1 MAYPYIQVGVVMH
14 DLVIRDG
21 LVVDGTGTSAYN
33 ADVAVDDGVISEVGT
48 VSGSGREEID
58 AAGALVTPGFVD
70 IHTHYDGQVI
80 WDPEVSPSSWHGVTT
95 VVMGNCGV
103 GFAPV
108 RPDRHDFLISVMEG
122 VEDIP
127 GAALSEGVTFDW
139 ETFPQYLDA
148 IEAIPHAIDIGTQV
162 PHSALR
168 VYVMGDRGREHDEVA
183 TEAEIAEMRSL
194 TREALDAG
202 ALGFTTSRTINH
214 RDRDGNQIPTL
225 TSAPAELWGISEAL
239 AGHDACHM
247 EIVSDFRDLD
257 AEFEIFE
264 GMTSCSDSRLSVLL
278 TQDDRAP
285 DKWREILKR
294 VNSARHDGQD
304 ITAQIAARPVTL
316 LLGLQSSMHPFI
328 TCPTY
333 RSELADLSL
342 EERVEQMR
350 RPEVRAALI
359 GEHKDRTRGMSGMI
373 AQSFHKMFPLGD
385 PPEYEPKPEMSVL
398 AQAQQL
404 GVEPAELA
412 YDLLLSGEGRELL
425 LFPLA
430 NFAEGNHDALREMNL
445 ADGTL
450 PGLSDG
456 GAHCGV
462 ICDASF
468 PTYMLTHWARD
479 RKRGERLPLE
489 YVVQRQSRDTAR
501 QVGLEDRGT
510 LESGMVADINVI
522 DFERLTLH
530 APEMIFDLPAEGRR
544 LVQRASGYLVT
555 IKSGEVIFRD
565 GQATGQRPGQLIRGP
580 RLR

>member
-1 MAYPYIQVGVVMH
+1 MH
-14 DLVIRDG
+14 DLVIRG
-21 LVVDGTGTSAYN
+21 GQVVDGTGAPARQ
-33 ADVAVDDGVISEVGT
+33 ADIAIDNGIITQVGEVPA
-48 VSGSGREEID
+48 SGREEID
-58 AAGALVTPGFVD
+58 AAGALVAPGFVD

-80 WDPEVSPSSWHGVTT
+80 WDSDLSPSSWHGVTT
-95 VVMGNCGV
+95 IVMGNCGV

-139 ETFPQYLDA
+139 ETFPEYLDA
-148 IEAIPHAIDIGTQV
+148 VEAIPHSIDIGAQM

-168 VYVMGDRGREHDEVA
+168 VYVMGDRG
-183 TEAEIAEMRSL
+183 
-194 TREALDAG
+194 
-202 ALGFTTSRTINH
+202 RTINH

-225 TSAPAELWGISEAL
+225 TSAPSELWGISQAL
-239 AGHDACHM
+239 ADHEAGHM

-257 AEFEIFE
+257 VEFEIFE
-264 GMTSCSDSRLSVLL
+264 GMTEAAGSRLSVLL

-285 DKWREILKR
+285 EKWREVLDRIKT
-294 VNSARHDGQD
+294 ARADGQD

-333 RSELADLSL
+333 RQELADLEL
-342 EERVEQMR
+342 DERVERMQDPKMR
-350 RPEVRAALI
+350 AILI
-359 GEHKDRTRGMSGMI
+359 SEHADRTRGMSGMI

-385 PPEYEPKPEMSVL
+385 PPDYEPEPETSIL
-398 AQAQQL
+398 GRAQTA
-404 GVEPAELA
+404 GVEPVELA
-412 YDLLLSGEGRELL
+412 YDTLLSRNGRELM

-430 NFAEGNHDALREMNL
+430 NFSDGNHDALREMNL
-445 ADGTL
+445 AEGTL

-479 RKRGERLPLE
+479 RDRGERLPLE
-489 YVVQRQSRDTAR
+489 YLVQRQCRDTAR

-510 LESGMVADINVI
+510 LETGMVADVNVI
-522 DFERLTLH
+522 DFDRLKLH
-530 APEMIFDLPAEGRR
+530 PPEMVHDLPAGGRR
-544 LVQRASGYLVT
+544 LVQRADGYIAT
-555 IKSGEVIFRD
+555 IKSGEVIFRE
-565 GQATGQRPGQLIRGP
+565 GVATGLHPGQLLRGP
-580 RLR
+580 RSTAH

>member
-1 MAYPYIQVGVVMH
+1 MH
-14 DLVIRDG
+14 DLVIRG
-21 LVVDGTGTSAYN
+21 GQVIDGTGTPARR
-33 ADVAVDDGVISEVGT
+33 ADIAIDNGIITEVGD
-48 VSGSGREEID
+48 VSASGREEID
-58 AAGALVTPGFVD
+58 AAGALVAPGFVD

-80 WDPEVSPSSWHGVTT
+80 WDPDISPSSWHGVTT
-95 VVMGNCGV
+95 IVMGNCGV

-139 ETFPQYLDA
+139 ETFPEYLDA
-148 IEAIPHAIDIGTQV
+148 VEALPHSIDIGAQM

-168 VYVMGDRGREHDEVA
+168 VYVMGDRGRDHDEVA
-183 TEAEIAEMRSL
+183 TDEEIAEMRRL

-225 TSAPAELWGISEAL
+225 TSAPAELWGISQAL
-239 AGHDACHM
+239 TGHAAGHM

-257 AEFEIFE
+257 VEFEIFE
-264 GMTSCSDSRLSVLL
+264 GMTEAAGSRLSVLL
-278 TQDDRAP
+278 SQDDRAP
-285 DKWREILKR
+285 EKWREVLDRI
-294 VNSARHDGQD
+294 NNARADGQD
-304 ITAQIAARPVTL
+304 ITAQIAARPITL

-333 RSELADLSL
+333 RRELADLDL
-342 EERVEQMR
+342 DERVERMR
-350 RPEVRAALI
+350 DPEMRATLI
-359 GEHKDRTRGMSGMI
+359 AEHADRTRGMSGMI

-385 PPEYEPKPEMSVL
+385 PPDYEPQPETSVL
-398 AQAQQL
+398 GRSLEA
-404 GVEPAELA
+404 GVEAVELA
-412 YDLLLSGEGRELL
+412 YDTLLSRDGKELM

-430 NFAEGNHDALREMNL
+430 NFADGNHDALREMNL
-445 ADGTL
+445 AEGTL

-479 RKRGERLPLE
+479 RDRGERLPLE
-489 YVVQRQSRDTAR
+489 YLVQRQCRDTAR

-510 LESGMVADINVI
+510 LERGMIADVNVI
-522 DFERLTLH
+522 DFDRLKLRP
-530 APEMIFDLPAEGRR
+530 PEMVHDLPAGGRR
-544 LVQRASGYLVT
+544 LVQRADGYIAT
-555 IKSGEVIFRD
+555 IKSGEVIFRE
-565 GQATGQRPGQLIRGP
+565 GEATGLHPGQLLRGP
-580 RLR
+580 RSAAH

>member
-1 MAYPYIQVGVVMH
+1 MH
-14 DLVIRDG
+14 DLVIRG
-21 LVVDGTGTSAYN
+21 GQVIDGTGTPARR
-33 ADVAVDDGVISEVGT
+33 ADIAIDNGIITEVGD
-48 VSGSGREEID
+48 VKASGREEID
-58 AAGALVTPGFVD
+58 AAGALVAPGFVD

-80 WDPEVSPSSWHGVTT
+80 WDPDISPSSWHGVTT
-95 VVMGNCGV
+95 IVMGNCGV

-139 ETFPQYLDA
+139 ETFPEYLDA
-148 IEAIPHAIDIGTQV
+148 VEALPHSIDIGAQM

-168 VYVMGDRGREHDEVA
+168 VYVMGDRGRDHDEVA
-183 TEAEIAEMRSL
+183 TDEEIAEMRRL

-225 TSAPAELWGISEAL
+225 TSAPAELWGISQAL
-239 AGHDACHM
+239 TDHAAGHM

-257 AEFEIFE
+257 VEFEIFE
-264 GMTSCSDSRLSVLL
+264 GMTEAAGSRLSVLL
-278 TQDDRAP
+278 SQDDRAP
-285 DKWREILKR
+285 EKWREVLDRI
-294 VNSARHDGQD
+294 NNARADGQD
-304 ITAQIAARPVTL
+304 ITAQIAARPITL

-333 RSELADLSL
+333 RRELADLDL
-342 EERVEQMR
+342 DERVERMR
-350 RPEVRAALI
+350 DPGMRATLI
-359 GEHKDRTRGMSGMI
+359 AEHADRTRGMSGMI

-385 PPEYEPKPEMSVL
+385 PPDYEPQPETSVL
-398 AQAQQL
+398 GRSLEA
-404 GVEPAELA
+404 GVEAVELA
-412 YDLLLSGEGRELL
+412 YDTLLSRDGKELM

-430 NFAEGNHDALREMNL
+430 NFADGNHDALREMNL
-445 ADGTL
+445 AEGTL

-479 RKRGERLPLE
+479 RDRGERLPLE
-489 YVVQRQSRDTAR
+489 YLVQRQCRDTAR

-510 LESGMVADINVI
+510 LERGMIADVNVI
-522 DFERLTLH
+522 DFDRLKLRP
-530 APEMIFDLPAEGRR
+530 PEMVHDLPAGGRR
-544 LVQRASGYLVT
+544 LVQRADGYIAT
-555 IKSGEVIFRD
+555 IKSGEVIFRE
-565 GQATGQRPGQLIRGP
+565 GEATGLHPGQLLRGP
-580 RLR
+580 RSAAH

>member
-1 MAYPYIQVGVVMH
+1 MH
-14 DLVIRDG
+14 DLVIRG
-21 LVVDGTGTSAYN
+21 GQVIDGTGTPARR
-33 ADVAVDDGVISEVGT
+33 ADIAIDNGIITEVGD
-48 VSGSGREEID
+48 VKASGREEID
-58 AAGALVTPGFVD
+58 AAGALVAPGFVD

-80 WDPEVSPSSWHGVTT
+80 WDPDISPSSWHGVTT
-95 VVMGNCGV
+95 IVMGNCGV

-139 ETFPQYLDA
+139 ETFPEYLDA
-148 IEAIPHAIDIGTQV
+148 VEALPHSIDIGAQM

-168 VYVMGDRGREHDEVA
+168 VYVMGDRGRDHDEVA
-183 TEAEIAEMRSL
+183 TDEEIAEMRRL

-225 TSAPAELWGISEAL
+225 TSAPAELWGISQAL
-239 AGHDACHM
+239 TDHAAGHM

-257 AEFEIFE
+257 VEFEIFE
-264 GMTSCSDSRLSVLL
+264 GMTEAAGSRLSVLL
-278 TQDDRAP
+278 SQDDRAP
-285 DKWREILKR
+285 EKWREVLDRI
-294 VNSARHDGQD
+294 NNARAEGQD
-304 ITAQIAARPVTL
+304 ITAQIAARPITL

-333 RSELADLSL
+333 RRELADLDL
-342 EERVEQMR
+342 DERVERMR
-350 RPEVRAALI
+350 DPEMRATLI
-359 GEHKDRTRGMSGMI
+359 AEHADRTRGMSGMI

-385 PPEYEPKPEMSVL
+385 PPDYEPQPETSVL
-398 AQAQQL
+398 GRSLEA
-404 GVEPAELA
+404 GVEPVELA
-412 YDLLLSGEGRELL
+412 YDTLLSRDGKELM

-430 NFAEGNHDALREMNL
+430 NFADGNHDALREMNL
-445 ADGTL
+445 AEGTL

-479 RKRGERLPLE
+479 RDRGERLPLE
-489 YVVQRQSRDTAR
+489 YLVQRQCRDTAR

-510 LESGMVADINVI
+510 LERGMIADVNVI
-522 DFERLTLH
+522 DFDRLKLRP
-530 APEMIFDLPAEGRR
+530 PEMVHDLPAGGRR
-544 LVQRASGYLVT
+544 LVQRADGYIAT
-555 IKSGEVIFRD
+555 IKSGEVIFRE
-565 GQATGQRPGQLIRGP
+565 GEATGLHPGQLLRGP
-580 RLR
+580 RSAAH

>member
-1 MAYPYIQVGVVMH
+1 MH
-14 DLVIRDG
+14 DLVIRG
-21 LVVDGTGTSAYN
+21 GQVIDGTGSPARQ
-33 ADVAVDDGVISEVGT
+33 ADIAIDNGIITEVGD
-48 VSGSGREEID
+48 VRASGREEID
-58 AAGALVTPGFVD
+58 AAGALVAPGFVD

-80 WDPEVSPSSWHGVTT
+80 WDPDISPSSWHGVTT
-95 VVMGNCGV
+95 IVMGNCGV

-127 GAALSEGVTFDW
+127 GAALSEGVSFDW
-139 ETFPQYLDA
+139 ETFPEYLDA
-148 IEAIPHAIDIGTQV
+148 VEALPHSIDIGAQM

-168 VYVMGDRGREHDEVA
+168 VYVMGDRGRDHDEVA
-183 TEAEIAEMRSL
+183 TDEEIAEMRRL

-225 TSAPAELWGISEAL
+225 TSAPAELWGISQAL
-239 AGHDACHM
+239 TDHAAGHM

-257 AEFEIFE
+257 VEFEIFE
-264 GMTSCSDSRLSVLL
+264 GMTEAAGSRLSVLL
-278 TQDDRAP
+278 SQDDRAP
-285 DKWREILKR
+285 EKWREVLDRI
-294 VNSARHDGQD
+294 NNARADGQD
-304 ITAQIAARPVTL
+304 ITAQIAARPITL

-333 RSELADLSL
+333 RRELADLDL
-342 EERVEQMR
+342 DERVERMR
-350 RPEVRAALI
+350 DPEMRATLI
-359 GEHKDRTRGMSGMI
+359 AEHADRTRGMSGMI

-385 PPEYEPKPEMSVL
+385 PPDYEPQPETSVL
-398 AQAQQL
+398 GRSLEA
-404 GVEPAELA
+404 GVEPVELA
-412 YDLLLSGEGRELL
+412 YDTLLSRDGKELM

-430 NFAEGNHDALREMNL
+430 NFADGNHDALREMNL
-445 ADGTL
+445 AEGTL

-479 RKRGERLPLE
+479 RDRGERLPLE
-489 YVVQRQSRDTAR
+489 YLVQRQCRDTAR

-510 LESGMVADINVI
+510 LERGMIADVNVI
-522 DFERLTLH
+522 DFDRLKLRP
-530 APEMIFDLPAEGRR
+530 PEMVHDLPAGGRR
-544 LVQRASGYLVT
+544 LVQRADGYIAT
-555 IKSGEVIFRD
+555 IKSGEVILRE
-565 GQATGQRPGQLIRGP
+565 GEATGLHPGQLLRGP
-580 RLR
+580 RSAAH

>member
-1 MAYPYIQVGVVMH
+1 MH
-14 DLVIRDG
+14 DLVIRG
-21 LVVDGTGTSAYN
+21 GQVIDGTGTPARQ
-33 ADVAVDDGVISEVGT
+33 ADIAIDNGIITEVGD
-48 VSGSGREEID
+48 VRASGREEID
-58 AAGALVTPGFVD
+58 AAGALVAPGFVD

-80 WDPEVSPSSWHGVTT
+80 WDPDISPSSWHGVTT
-95 VVMGNCGV
+95 IIMGNCGV

-139 ETFPQYLDA
+139 ETFPEYLDA
-148 IEAIPHAIDIGTQV
+148 VEALPHSIDIGAQM

-168 VYVMGDRGREHDEVA
+168 VYVMGDRGRDHDEVA
-183 TEAEIAEMRSL
+183 TDEEIAEMRRL

-225 TSAPAELWGISEAL
+225 TSAPAELWGISQAL
-239 AGHDACHM
+239 TGHAAGHM

-257 AEFEIFE
+257 VEFEIFE
-264 GMTSCSDSRLSVLL
+264 GMTEAAGSRLSVLL
-278 TQDDRAP
+278 SQDDRAP
-285 DKWREILKR
+285 EKWREVLDRI
-294 VNSARHDGQD
+294 NNARADGQD
-304 ITAQIAARPVTL
+304 ITAQIAARPITL

-333 RSELADLSL
+333 RRELADLDL
-342 EERVEQMR
+342 DERVERMR
-350 RPEVRAALI
+350 DPEMRATLI
-359 GEHKDRTRGMSGMI
+359 AEHADRTRGMSGMI

-385 PPEYEPKPEMSVL
+385 PPDYEPQPETSVL
-398 AQAQQL
+398 GRSLEA
-404 GVEPAELA
+404 GVEAVELA
-412 YDLLLSGEGRELL
+412 YDTLLSRDGKELM

-430 NFAEGNHDALREMNL
+430 NFADGNHDALREMNL
-445 ADGTL
+445 AEGTL

-479 RKRGERLPLE
+479 RDRGERLPLE
-489 YVVQRQSRDTAR
+489 YLVQRQCRDTAR

-510 LESGMVADINVI
+510 LERGMIADVNVI
-522 DFERLTLH
+522 DFDRLKLRP
-530 APEMIFDLPAEGRR
+530 PEMVHDLPAGGRR
-544 LVQRASGYLVT
+544 LVQRADGYIAT
-555 IKSGEVIFRD
+555 IKSGEVIFRE
-565 GQATGQRPGQLIRGP
+565 GEATGLHPGQLLRGP
-580 RLR
+580 RSAAH

>member
-1 MAYPYIQVGVVMH
+1 MH
-14 DLVIRDG
+14 DLVIRG
-21 LVVDGTGTSAYN
+21 GQVIDGTGTPARR
-33 ADVAVDDGVISEVGT
+33 ADIAIDNGIITEVGD
-48 VSGSGREEID
+48 VRASGREEID
-58 AAGALVTPGFVD
+58 AAGALVAPGFVD

-80 WDPEVSPSSWHGVTT
+80 WDPDISPSSWHGVTT
-95 VVMGNCGV
+95 IVMGNCGV

-139 ETFPQYLDA
+139 ETFPEYLDA
-148 IEAIPHAIDIGTQV
+148 VEALPHSIDIGAQM

-168 VYVMGDRGREHDEVA
+168 VYVMGDRGRDHDEVA
-183 TEAEIAEMRSL
+183 TDEEIAEMRRL

-225 TSAPAELWGISEAL
+225 TSAPAELWGISQAL
-239 AGHDACHM
+239 TGHAAGHM

-257 AEFEIFE
+257 VEFEIFE
-264 GMTSCSDSRLSVLL
+264 GMTEAAGSRLSVLL
-278 TQDDRAP
+278 SQDDRAP
-285 DKWREILKR
+285 EKWREVLDRI
-294 VNSARHDGQD
+294 NNARAEGQD
-304 ITAQIAARPVTL
+304 ITAQIAARPITL

-333 RSELADLSL
+333 RRELADLDL
-342 EERVEQMR
+342 DERVERMR
-350 RPEVRAALI
+350 DPEMRATLI
-359 GEHKDRTRGMSGMI
+359 AEHADRTRGMSGMI

-385 PPEYEPKPEMSVL
+385 PPDYEPQPETSVL
-398 AQAQQL
+398 GRSLEA
-404 GVEPAELA
+404 GVEPVELA
-412 YDLLLSGEGRELL
+412 YDTLLSRDGKELM

-430 NFAEGNHDALREMNL
+430 NFSDGNHDALREMNL
-445 ADGTL
+445 AEGTL

-479 RKRGERLPLE
+479 RDRGERLPLE
-489 YVVQRQSRDTAR
+489 YLVQRQCRDTAR

-510 LESGMVADINVI
+510 LERGMIADVNVI
-522 DFERLTLH
+522 DFDRLKLRP
-530 APEMIFDLPAEGRR
+530 PEMVHDLPAGGRR
-544 LVQRASGYLVT
+544 LVQRADGYIAT
-555 IKSGEVIFRD
+555 IKSGEVIFRE
-565 GQATGQRPGQLIRGP
+565 GEATGLHPGQLLRGP
-580 RLR
+580 RSAAH

>member
-1 MAYPYIQVGVVMH
+1 MH
-14 DLVIRDG
+14 DLVIRG
-21 LVVDGTGTSAYN
+21 GQVIDGTGTSARQ
-33 ADVAVDDGVISEVGT
+33 ADIAIDNGIITEVGD
-48 VSGSGREEID
+48 VRASGREEID
-58 AAGALVTPGFVD
+58 AAGALVAPGFVD

-80 WDPEVSPSSWHGVTT
+80 WDSDLSPSSWHGVTT
-95 VVMGNCGV
+95 IVMGNCGV

-127 GAALSEGVTFDW
+127 GAALSEGVSFDW
-139 ETFPQYLDA
+139 ETFPEYLDA
-148 IEAIPHAIDIGTQV
+148 VEAIPHSIDIGAQM

-168 VYVMGDRGREHDEVA
+168 VYVMGDRGRDHDEVA
-183 TEAEIAEMRSL
+183 TDEEIAEMRRL

-225 TSAPAELWGISEAL
+225 TSAPSELWGISQAL
-239 AGHDACHM
+239 TGHAAGHM

-257 AEFEIFE
+257 VEFEIFE
-264 GMTSCSDSRLSVLL
+264 GMTKAAGSRLSVLL
-278 TQDDRAP
+278 SQDDRAP
-285 DKWREILKR
+285 EKWREVLDRI
-294 VNSARHDGQD
+294 NNARADGQD
-304 ITAQIAARPVTL
+304 ITAQIAARPITL

-333 RSELADLSL
+333 RRELADLDL
-342 EERVEQMR
+342 DERVERMR
-350 RPEVRAALI
+350 DPEMRAILI
-359 GEHKDRTRGMSGMI
+359 AEHADRTRGMSGMI

-385 PPEYEPKPEMSVL
+385 PPDYEPQPETSVL
-398 AQAQQL
+398 GRSLEA
-404 GVEPAELA
+404 GVEPVELA
-412 YDLLLSGEGRELL
+412 YDTLLSRDGKELM

-430 NFAEGNHDALREMNL
+430 NFSDGNHDALREMNL
-445 ADGTL
+445 AEGTL

-479 RKRGERLPLE
+479 RVRGERLPLE
-489 YVVQRQSRDTAR
+489 YLVQRQCRDTAR

-510 LESGMVADINVI
+510 LERGMIADVNVI
-522 DFERLTLH
+522 DFDRLKLRP
-530 APEMIFDLPAEGRR
+530 PEMVHDLPAGGRR
-544 LVQRASGYLVT
+544 LVQRADGYIAT
-555 IKSGEVIFRD
+555 IKSGEVIFRE
-565 GQATGQRPGQLIRGP
+565 GEATGLHPGQLLRGP
-580 RLR
+580 RSAAH